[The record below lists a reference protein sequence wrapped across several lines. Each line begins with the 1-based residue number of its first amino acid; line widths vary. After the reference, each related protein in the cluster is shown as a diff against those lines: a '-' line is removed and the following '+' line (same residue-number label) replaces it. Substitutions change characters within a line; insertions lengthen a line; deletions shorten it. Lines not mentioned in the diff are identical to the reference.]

1 MNQIQK
7 DVLTLACTAYN
18 DGDEAT
24 IFWIAH
30 VAQMILF

>member
-24 IFWIAH
+24 IAH